1 MLNKEQIMEIL
12 PHRPP
17 MLLVDEILEMDEE
30 HAVGTLHLT
39 GDEFFFQGHFPG
51 NPIMPAV
58 FRLEALAQVGGVAL
72 LSIPE
77 FKGKTAVYTG
87 IDKAKFRAMAKP
99 GDTLRLEVRFVKRR
113 GPMAVAEGV
122 AWVGDQKAAEAEIKC
137 MVIMGLRQGKQCFKR
152 YSSRTAARSRSA
164 SYRLAATW
172 ASFRSRYIP
181 RPTARHCTRRS
192 RMKRCASGRRALR
205 KAI

>member
-17 MLLVDEILEMDEE
+17 MLLVDEILEMDEN
-30 HAVGTLHLT
+30 HVVGALHLT

-58 FRLEALAQVGGVAL
+58 FRLEALAQAGGVAL
-72 LSIPE
+72 LSLPE

-99 GDTLRLEVRFVKRR
+99 GDTLCII
-113 GPMAVAEGV
+113 
-122 AWVGDQKAAEAEIKC
+122 EAMKIMNEIKAPC
-137 MVIMGLRQGKQCFKR
+137 DGKVIRIMAQPGDMVEYNQVLCVIE
-152 YSSRTAARSRSA
+152 
-164 SYRLAATW
+164 
-172 ASFRSRYIP
+172 
-181 RPTARHCTRRS
+181 
-192 RMKRCASGRRALR
+192 
-205 KAI
+205 

>member
-51 NPIMPAV
+51 N
-58 FRLEALAQVGGVAL
+58 
-72 LSIPE
+72 
-77 FKGKTAVYTG
+77 
-87 IDKAKFRAMAKP
+87 
-99 GDTLRLEVRFVKRR
+99 TLRLEVRFVKRR

-137 MVIMGLRQGKQCFKR
+137 MVIMD
-152 YSSRTAARSRSA
+152 
-164 SYRLAATW
+164 
-172 ASFRSRYIP
+172 
-181 RPTARHCTRRS
+181 
-192 RMKRCASGRRALR
+192 
-205 KAI
+205 

>member
-17 MLLVDEILEMDEE
+17 MLLVDEIIEMDEE

-72 LSIPE
+72 LSIPD
-77 FKGKTAVYTG
+77 FRGKSAVYTG

-99 GDTLRLEVRFVKRR
+99 GDTLRLEVKFIKRR

-122 AWVGDQKAAEAEIKC
+122 KEDIEDVVAEAQLKNQEK
-137 MVIMGLRQGKQCFKR
+137 K
-152 YSSRTAARSRSA
+152 TAQEAQE
-164 SYRLAATW
+164 AAQTVQE
-172 ASFRSRYIP
+172 AVVEKTP
-181 RPTARHCTRRS
+181 A
-192 RMKRCASGRRALR
+192 
-205 KAI
+205 

>member
-1 MLNKEQIMEIL
+1 MLNREQIMEII
-12 PHRPP
+12 PHRAP
-17 MLLVDEILEMDEE
+17 MLLVDEISELDGE

-58 FRLEALAQVGGVAL
+58 FQLEALAQTGAVAL

-87 IDKAKFRAMAKP
+87 IDKAKFRAMVHP
-99 GDTLRLEVRFVKRR
+99 GDTIRMEIKFVKRR

-122 AWVGDQKAAEAEIKC
+122 VWNGENKCAEAEIKC
-137 MVIMGLRQGKQCFKR
+137 AVVE
-152 YSSRTAARSRSA
+152 
-164 SYRLAATW
+164 
-172 ASFRSRYIP
+172 
-181 RPTARHCTRRS
+181 
-192 RMKRCASGRRALR
+192 
-205 KAI
+205 